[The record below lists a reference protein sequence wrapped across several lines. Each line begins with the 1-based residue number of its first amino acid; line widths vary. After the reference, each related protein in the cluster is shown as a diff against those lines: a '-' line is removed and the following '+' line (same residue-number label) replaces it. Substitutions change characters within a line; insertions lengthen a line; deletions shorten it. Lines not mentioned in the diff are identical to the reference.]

1 MLKIKQLKQIIF
13 VALLMDIIFVCL
25 ELFLFNEWKVR
36 ELVIWLILIFVLFF
50 AIKYLDKLNEENQK
64 LKRRRDEFE
73 QIFNSVNVALW
84 SLDVKTSS
92 FLFSSGV
99 SRIFGYSGD
108 YLSHNTNAWYDA
120 IHPKDVERVR
130 AFEEKLLQGEPA
142 TEEFR
147 IIHPSSEIRW
157 LRVNGTPIFD
167 HEGRLLKANGVILD
181 ITEGKNYEEKIH
193 RMAHHDLLTGLP
205 NRYYLKKY
213 LASLVENHVE
223 QQMAILFID
232 LDRFKVI
239 NDTKGHTFGDILLEK
254 VTERLKSCLSKKDFI
269 VRYGGD
275 EFIIVLQNVTKE
287 KVSYIAETIIER
299 FTESFVIN
307 GLEVFTTPSIGI
319 SMYPKDGNDIDT
331 LIKNADAAMYLAK
344 EKGKNNYQFYDSSL
358 HEKNEKKMKIES
370 KLRKA
375 LEQNEFIL
383 HYQPKIELSTN
394 RLVGIEALIR
404 WENKELGFVSP
415 ADFIPIAEE
424 LGLIIPIGKWILK
437 EACKQC
443 VKWQRLGF
451 EDLSVAVNIS
461 PRQFK
466 DPAFS
471 QTVVSILEET
481 GLSPHCLELEIT
493 ESIMEDIKQSRF
505 ILEKLK
511 KIGVKV
517 AIDDFGTGYS
527 SLHYLCHLPINTI
540 KIDKSFVDGIHI
552 NDEKVA
558 ILQTIIDMGHR
569 LKFEV
574 VAEGIETR
582 EQVNFLV
589 DHSCRIGQGYYF
601 NKPLSKNDFERLYI
615 VNALANEA

>member
-1 MLKIKQLKQIIF
+1 LKIKQLKQLIFAVLLLEIIF
-13 VALLMDIIFVCL
+13 ACFEFFMFD
-25 ELFLFNEWKVR
+25 EWKAR
-36 ELVIWLILIFVLFF
+36 ELAILLVLIVVLLSVV
-50 AIKYLDKLNEENQK
+50 KSLNQLNEENQK
-64 LKRRRDEFE
+64 LKKRGDEFE
-73 QIFNSVNVALW
+73 QTFNSVQVALW
-84 SLDVKTSS
+84 SFDVKTSS

-99 SRIFGYSGD
+99 SHIFGYGRE
-108 YLSHNTNAWYDA
+108 YLSYNTNAWREAVY
-120 IHPKDVERVR
+120 PKDVEKVR
-130 AFEEKLLQGEPA
+130 EFEEKLLRGEPA
-142 TEEFR
+142 TTEFR
-147 IIHPSSEIRW
+147 IIHPNSEIRW
-157 LRVNGTPIFD
+157 LRVDGTPIFD
-167 HEGRLLKANGVILD
+167 REGRLLKANGVILD
-181 ITEGKNYEEKIH
+181 ITEGKSYEEKIYH
-193 RMAHHDLLTGLP
+193 MAHHDLLTGLP

-213 LASLVENHVE
+213 LASLVESHVKR
-223 QQMAILFID
+223 QMAVLFID

-287 KVSYIAETIIER
+287 KVSHIAETIIER
-299 FTESFVIN
+299 FAESFVIN
-307 GLEVFTTPSIGI
+307 GLEVFITPSIGI
-319 SMYPKDGNDIDT
+319 SMYPEDGNDIDT

-358 HEKNEKKMKIES
+358 HEKNEKKMKIEG

-375 LEQNEFIL
+375 LEHNEFIL
-383 HYQPKIELSTN
+383 YYQPKIELGTN
-394 RLVGIEALIR
+394 RLVGVEALIR
-404 WENKELGFVSP
+404 WDNKDLGFVSP

-443 VKWQRLGF
+443 VKWQQLGF
-451 EDLSVAVNIS
+451 ENLSVAVNIS

-466 DPAFS
+466 DPSFI
-471 QTVVSILEET
+471 QTVVSTLEET
-481 GLSPHCLELEIT
+481 GLSPHYLELEIT
-493 ESIMEDIKQSRF
+493 ESIMEDIKQSRS

-511 KIGVKV
+511 QVGVKV

-552 NDEKVA
+552 SAEKVA

-589 DHSCRIGQGYYF
+589 DHGCRIGQGYYF
-601 NKPLSKNDFERLYI
+601 NRPLSKNDFERLYI
-615 VNALANEA
+615 VGAFANEA